1 MIYIDSNVF
10 IYPVINPESK
20 KGAAAKD
27 ILLKLAKGEIEAV
40 TSSLTWDEL
49 VWVIKKSLGFDV
61 AILEGRRFLEFPNVK
76 IISADANVLY
86 YAQKLVETYRI
97 APRDSIHAAT
107 AIMKNTTELISDDDD
122 FDIIKEIKRKPII

>member
-1 MIYIDSNVF
+1 MIYLDSNIF
-10 IYPVINPESK
+10 LYPITDPGSK
-20 KGAAAKD
+20 KGIAAKN
-27 ILLKLAKGEIEAV
+27 ILIKLAKGELEAM

-49 VWVIKKSLGFDV
+49 VWVTRKAFSMEL

-86 YAQKLVETYRI
+86 FSQRLIETYKI

-107 AIMKNTTELISDDDD
+107 AIIKNVTEFVSDDSD
-122 FDIIKEIKRKPII
+122 FDKIKEIKRKPI